1 MRTSFGVIR
10 TDPND
15 SDTDGD
21 GLDDGEEM
29 GTRYDNRYYFSSN
42 PILVDSDSDDID
54 DLTENEY
61 GIEPLISDTDYD
73 GLIDGEEFGIG
84 TDPLLMDTDGD
95 GYNDYVEYHDSDH
108 DPLVFEKRYSL
119 LEIGREV
126 GLGAFLG
133 EWGADDHDSVYYMAG
148 WMISGFV
155 AIGDVRDIA
164 SSIAHGDGLGILLNA
179 LALIPGYGDAVKV
192 TATISKFVTK
202 HPHMIFAVAGFVI
215 KHVDESIEIIRK
227 TYGDAIVNGL
237 KNKGLKDNDIT
248 KLVKKG
254 VDLGE
259 LHTAYKIGDDLIFV
273 TLKRQKH
280 VVDRHV
286 TGIVK
291 GKPNKVTDFFPT
303 GNEVRPGIKTPKVM
317 DVQDVDT
324 IIKESIQFGTRE
336 AGIKVIIYTWRPNA
350 FGINKM
356 KTIISKEGKLITSY
370 PMEGLNVIRVT
381 D

>member
-1 MRTSFGVIR
+1 M
-10 TDPND
+10 
-15 SDTDGD
+15 
-21 GLDDGEEM
+21 
-29 GTRYDNRYYFSSN
+29 
-42 PILVDSDSDDID
+42 
-54 DLTENEY
+54 
-61 GIEPLISDTDYD
+61 
-73 GLIDGEEFGIG
+73 
-84 TDPLLMDTDGD
+84 
-95 GYNDYVEYHDSDH
+95 
-108 DPLVFEKRYSL
+108 
-119 LEIGREV
+119 
-126 GLGAFLG
+126 
-133 EWGADDHDSVYYMAG
+133 
-148 WMISGFV
+148 
-155 AIGDVRDIA
+155 
-164 SSIAHGDGLGILLNA
+164 NA
-179 LALIPGYGDAVKV
+179 LALIPVYGDAAKV

-202 HPHMIFAVAGFVI
+202 HPHTIFAVAGFVV
-215 KHVDESIEIIRK
+215 KHVDESIDIVRK

-237 KNKGLKDNDIT
+237 KNKGLKNNDIT

-259 LHTAYKIGDDLIFV
+259 LHTVYKIGDDLVYV

-336 AGIKVIIYTWRPNA
+336 AGKKVIIYTWRPNA